1 MNNNLC
7 SAFIESVLMK
17 EEKYELFRFRK
28 GKDIMEEV
36 KDINKKSNH
45 IVSVSIF
52 AAINFV
58 LVLVSSIFIYKF
70 DQIRNTET
78 GLEGLGLIPLLIIGL
93 FILGIFTIIEI
104 VLMIISLC
112 FSLKNIKEYK
122 GKIKIFHI
130 LMVCI
135 NVLICLANIFSI
147 LVLFD
152 VF

>member
-1 MNNNLC
+1 
-7 SAFIESVLMK
+7 
-17 EEKYELFRFRK
+17 
-28 GKDIMEEV
+28 MEEV

-52 AAINFV
+52 AVINFV

-78 GLEGLGLIPLLIIGL
+78 GIEGLGLIPLLIIGL

-130 LMVCI
+130 LMVFI

>member
-1 MNNNLC
+1 
-7 SAFIESVLMK
+7 
-17 EEKYELFRFRK
+17 
-28 GKDIMEEV
+28 MEEV

-122 GKIKIFHI
+122 GKVKIFHI
-130 LMVCI
+130 LMVFI

>member
-1 MNNNLC
+1 
-7 SAFIESVLMK
+7 
-17 EEKYELFRFRK
+17 
-28 GKDIMEEV
+28 MEEV

-78 GLEGLGLIPLLIIGL
+78 GIEGLGLIPLLIIGL
-93 FILGIFTIIEI
+93 FVLGIFTIVEI

>member
-1 MNNNLC
+1 
-7 SAFIESVLMK
+7 
-17 EEKYELFRFRK
+17 
-28 GKDIMEEV
+28 MEEV

-52 AAINFV
+52 AVINFV

-93 FILGIFTIIEI
+93 FVLGIFTIVEI

-122 GKIKIFHI
+122 GKVKIFHI
-130 LMVCI
+130 LMVFI

-147 LVLFD
+147 LILFD

>member
-1 MNNNLC
+1 
-7 SAFIESVLMK
+7 
-17 EEKYELFRFRK
+17 
-28 GKDIMEEV
+28 MEEV

-52 AAINFV
+52 AVINFV

>member
-1 MNNNLC
+1 
-7 SAFIESVLMK
+7 
-17 EEKYELFRFRK
+17 
-28 GKDIMEEV
+28 MEEV

-52 AAINFV
+52 AVINFV

-104 VLMIISLC
+104 VLLIISLC

-130 LMVCI
+130 LMVFI

>member
-1 MNNNLC
+1 
-7 SAFIESVLMK
+7 
-17 EEKYELFRFRK
+17 
-28 GKDIMEEV
+28 MEEV

-52 AAINFV
+52 AVINFV

-130 LMVCI
+130 LMVFI
-135 NVLICLANIFSI
+135 NILICLANIFSI
-147 LVLFD
+147 LILFD

>member
-1 MNNNLC
+1 
-7 SAFIESVLMK
+7 
-17 EEKYELFRFRK
+17 
-28 GKDIMEEV
+28 MEEV

-52 AAINFV
+52 AVINFV

-122 GKIKIFHI
+122 GKVKIFHI
-130 LMVCI
+130 LMVFI

-147 LVLFD
+147 LILFD

>member
-1 MNNNLC
+1 
-7 SAFIESVLMK
+7 
-17 EEKYELFRFRK
+17 
-28 GKDIMEEV
+28 MEEV

-52 AAINFV
+52 AVINFV

-78 GLEGLGLIPLLIIGL
+78 GIEGLGLIPLLIIGL
-93 FILGIFTIIEI
+93 FILGIFTIVEI

-130 LMVCI
+130 LMVFI
-135 NVLICLANIFSI
+135 NVLIGLANIFSI
-147 LVLFD
+147 LILFD

>member
-1 MNNNLC
+1 
-7 SAFIESVLMK
+7 
-17 EEKYELFRFRK
+17 
-28 GKDIMEEV
+28 MEEV

-52 AAINFV
+52 ATINFV

-147 LVLFD
+147 LILFD
-152 VF
+152 VL

>member
-1 MNNNLC
+1 
-7 SAFIESVLMK
+7 
-17 EEKYELFRFRK
+17 
-28 GKDIMEEV
+28 MEEV

-52 AAINFV
+52 AVINFV

-130 LMVCI
+130 LMVFI
-135 NVLICLANIFSI
+135 NVLICLANIFII

>member
-1 MNNNLC
+1 
-7 SAFIESVLMK
+7 
-17 EEKYELFRFRK
+17 
-28 GKDIMEEV
+28 MEEV

-52 AAINFV
+52 ATINFV

-78 GLEGLGLIPLLIIGL
+78 GIEGLGLIPLLIIGL
-93 FILGIFTIIEI
+93 FTWGIFTIIEI

-130 LMVCI
+130 LMVFI

>member
-1 MNNNLC
+1 
-7 SAFIESVLMK
+7 
-17 EEKYELFRFRK
+17 
-28 GKDIMEEV
+28 MEEV

-104 VLMIISLC
+104 VLLIISLC

-130 LMVCI
+130 LMVFI

>member
-1 MNNNLC
+1 
-7 SAFIESVLMK
+7 
-17 EEKYELFRFRK
+17 
-28 GKDIMEEV
+28 MEEV

-52 AAINFV
+52 AVINFV

-78 GLEGLGLIPLLIIGL
+78 GIEGLGLIPLLIIGL
-93 FILGIFTIIEI
+93 FILGIFTIVEI

-122 GKIKIFHI
+122 GKVKIFHI

>member
-1 MNNNLC
+1 
-7 SAFIESVLMK
+7 
-17 EEKYELFRFRK
+17 
-28 GKDIMEEV
+28 MEEV

-52 AAINFV
+52 AVINFV

-78 GLEGLGLIPLLIIGL
+78 GIEGLGLIPLLIIGL
-93 FILGIFTIIEI
+93 FILGIFTIVEI

-130 LMVCI
+130 LMVFI

>member
-1 MNNNLC
+1 
-7 SAFIESVLMK
+7 
-17 EEKYELFRFRK
+17 
-28 GKDIMEEV
+28 MEEV

-70 DQIRNTET
+70 DQTRNTET

-112 FSLKNIKEYK
+112 FSLKNIKEYQ
-122 GKIKIFHI
+122 GKVKIFHI
-130 LMVCI
+130 LMVFI

>member
-1 MNNNLC
+1 
-7 SAFIESVLMK
+7 
-17 EEKYELFRFRK
+17 
-28 GKDIMEEV
+28 MEEV

-52 AAINFV
+52 AVINFV

-78 GLEGLGLIPLLIIGL
+78 GIEGLGLIPLLIIGL
-93 FILGIFTIIEI
+93 FILGIFTIVEI

-112 FSLKNIKEYK
+112 FSLKNIKEYR
-122 GKIKIFHI
+122 GKVKIFHI
-130 LMVCI
+130 LMVFI

-147 LVLFD
+147 LILFD

>member
-1 MNNNLC
+1 
-7 SAFIESVLMK
+7 
-17 EEKYELFRFRK
+17 
-28 GKDIMEEV
+28 MEEV

-52 AAINFV
+52 AVINFV

-130 LMVCI
+130 LMVFI

>member
-1 MNNNLC
+1 
-7 SAFIESVLMK
+7 
-17 EEKYELFRFRK
+17 
-28 GKDIMEEV
+28 MEEV

-130 LMVCI
+130 LMVFI